1 MQTVQSEVER
11 MVENMERK
19 EICKRCFFAKAGCI
33 EKFSIE
39 TDTCRHF
46 LASATRD
53 DAEHDCSKCV
63 ERDTCELKEVVDTCF
78 DYEPREEKPAAK
90 KEKTTFYVSKRGKI
104 DAETEVDAIEDFLI
118 VAVRHPNDKSNKNY
132 LFRADADA
140 NLYMG
145 DEVLCETKHGKEK
158 GKVVALLLRS
168 NLTNEAF
175 DFLCKTCDVAV
186 DWFSDD
192 EDEWYLS
199 SVIGKFAYVDF
210 AKKEEIF

>member
-1 MQTVQSEVER
+1 
-11 MVENMERK
+11 MERK
-19 EICKRCFFAKAGCI
+19 EICKRCFFAKEGCI
-33 EKFSIE
+33 EQFSIKA
-39 TDTCRHF
+39 DTCRHS

-140 NLYMG
+140 MFFPKDKVRCHTCFGN
-145 DEVLCETKHGKEK
+145 EK
-158 GKVVALLLRS
+158 GEVVALMLRS
-168 NLTNEAF
+168 NLTDEAYE
-175 DFLCKTCDVAV
+175 FLLDSFGVPKDIKGRRRL
-186 DWFSDD
+186 
-192 EDEWYLS
+192 EPI
-199 SVIGKFAYVDF
+199 IGKFTYLDF
-210 AKKEEIF
+210 TKGEGKMF